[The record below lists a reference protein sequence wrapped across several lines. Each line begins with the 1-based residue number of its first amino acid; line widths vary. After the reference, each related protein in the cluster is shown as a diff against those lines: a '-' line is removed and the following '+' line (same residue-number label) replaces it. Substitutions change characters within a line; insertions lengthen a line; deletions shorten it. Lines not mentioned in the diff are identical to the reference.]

1 MRISLLLVL
10 VAIAAAVAIFFF
22 LSPFFGAVIMIGA
35 LGGLMW
41 TMVPASVE
49 RIARWLSVGR

>member
-1 MRISLLLVL
+1 MKVSLLIL
-10 VAIAAAVAIFFF
+10 VATLVAAVAIFFL

-41 TMVPASVE
+41 MMVPASVE